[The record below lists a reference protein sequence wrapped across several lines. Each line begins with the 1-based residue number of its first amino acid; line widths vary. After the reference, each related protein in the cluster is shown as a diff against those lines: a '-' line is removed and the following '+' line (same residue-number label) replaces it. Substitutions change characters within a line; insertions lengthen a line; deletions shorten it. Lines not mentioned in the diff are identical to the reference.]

1 MSWVQ
6 DNLFD
11 NPMMAEISRFRSVMK
26 GKSLGSVGIRILLLL
41 AIVLAGLMTWTGVNS
56 PSPFEPG
63 NFVLAQLIFCLITIP
78 LLFYGVIAG
87 ERERRSWELLRV
99 APVSNSQIAMGKI
112 AGMFF
117 MVILVHV
124 IFVLPILYFF
134 ATYSLQR
141 SPYSSMGG
149 AGFTYIYSN
158 NPISS
163 FRLLGAELY
172 SLLTSFFVCSLTLFF
187 SARSKR
193 AFTALALTLGC
204 MIFVFIMLPAIAS
217 PLVGDTFVGI
227 AMNPVLVVY
236 QLALERHY
244 SSAELQAIVGYAC
257 FASALWVGVLAF
269 VFIAYAASTMAFA
282 DNLVKFL
289 PNKK

>member
-1 MSWVQ
+1 MSWLR

-11 NPMMAEISRFRSVMK
+11 NPMMAEIARFKSVLK
-26 GKSLGSVGIRILLLL
+26 GKSLGSVGIRLVLLL
-41 AIVLAGLMTWTGVNS
+41 AFALAGLMVWAGVNS

-63 NFVLAQLIFCLITIP
+63 NFVLAQLIFCLITVP

-117 MVILVHV
+117 MVILVHA
-124 IFVLPILYFF
+124 IFVLPIIYFKL
-134 ATYSLQR
+134 TYTMQR
-141 SPYSSMGG
+141 SPYSTLAPG
-149 AGFTYIYSN
+149 GFTFIYDV

-163 FRLLGAELY
+163 FRLIGAELY
-172 SLLTSFFVCSLTLFF
+172 SLLTSFLACSLTLFF

-204 MIFVFIMLPAIAS
+204 MAFVFIMLPAIAA
-217 PLVGDTFVGI
+217 PLVGDSFVAI

-244 SSAELQAIVGYAC
+244 SSVELQSIVGYAC
-257 FASALWVGVLAF
+257 VASAIWVGVLAF
-269 VFIAYAASTMAFA
+269 VLIAYAANTMAFA